1 MPKDRNIGDETHVC
15 NDVLGVKL
23 LLLRL
28 KDRVETVWVIGGDR
42 WVYEACMA
50 YMNVSRVY
58 LTRLD
63 HVVTPPHMFRY
74 TLSTKFRLIY
84 RETNVFD
91 RENRLRHTYEV
102 YDRLCL

>member
-1 MPKDRNIGDETHVC
+1 M
-15 NDVLGVKL
+15 KL
-23 LLLRL
+23 LLQDL
-28 KDRVETVWVIGGDR
+28 KDRVETVWVIGGEYR
-42 WVYEACMA
+42 IYETCMA

-58 LTRLD
+58 LTRLN
-63 HVVTPPHMFRY
+63 HVVAPPRVFRY